1 MKLLRTEDIDEILQ
15 RVHDSGGA
23 IKVDGWE
30 SKLFGKKLPEDLLS
44 ILKEYKLPIIYSII
58 NRTEEKCYVCRGVG
72 TKAYGSRVY
81 CSDHTPT
88 SQLRKRLIQLT
99 EEIEDFHR
107 KAEGLDEDSKE
118 YKKIYSMYSIACQDL
133 DEADMRRRIEEG
145 KTIPE
150 AIEKIETV
158 TDRSY

>member
-58 NRTEEKCYVCRGVG
+58 NRTEEKCYVCHGVG

-81 CSDHTPT
+81 CSDHEPT

-99 EEIEDFHR
+99 EEIEDFHH
-107 KAEGLDEDSKE
+107 KADGLDEDSKE

-145 KTIPE
+145 KVVNQDEPIPKVE
-150 AIEKIETV
+150 GDK
-158 TDRSY
+158 SY